1 MLIFTLPQIKIKDDH
16 KGLYKVKDGRYLSVI
31 KLDKLQVQT
40 YTFDVQVYFDF
51 DVKNDVDLS
60 VNFSVIAADDKSK

>member
-16 KGLYKVKDGRYLSVI
+16 KGLYKVKNGHFLSVI
-31 KLDKLQVQT
+31 KLDELQVQT

-51 DVKNDVDLS
+51 DIPNDVNFS